1 MRTAKEVV
9 NAFRDAQAYRQ
20 NYENL
25 WDRISRKI
33 DPRQN
38 NFAESRGSNTPR
50 MPRREQIFDS
60 TATNALR
67 RYVAGMEAYLTP
79 STQYWQ
85 RVSFSDRDLV
95 KKYPW
100 LFQTMTDTMF
110 RMRNSRFTNY
120 RSANN
125 EVFHS
130 GGLFGTGCMYISE
143 VPGRGIF
150 YRHVPLRQMYGC
162 ANYLGQ
168 VDTFFRKFS
177 LNKRQAMQEFG
188 DLTPQ
193 CIKDSNDNNRLWEFL
208 HAVYPNDD
216 NKGGRYVSDRYKWAT
231 KYILLDKDIE
241 IYSGGYTSCPYMMG
255 KPNSFPDDLVYG
267 YSPAMECLAEIATLN
282 HFRRTNLRIG
292 DRMADPNILTSEE
305 GIINPDALATLGG
318 IVHGGLSED
327 GRPRVGVMQLPGN
340 VNICYEEL
348 ERSRK
353 VINDS
358 FMVTLFQVFQD
369 TPQMTATEVMAR
381 QQEKAAVLAPIAGS
395 YKTSYIDPATTREF
409 DIAMKE
415 RLFPEF
421 PEEIVSALQAGEQFE
436 FDYEPPA
443 VKAQK
448 MEQGVGVLNTINSTL
463 PLVQLNPQLR
473 HIYDAEKIVRYVNE
487 FNCAP
492 SDTLVSPDVF
502 AQRVQAEQEQQM
514 AAQLAA
520 AAQPLAAAVKDVA
533 SAERDNAEMG
543 NA

>member
-1 MRTAKEVV
+1 MRTVKEVV
-9 NAFRDAQAYRQ
+9 AAFRDAENYRK

-25 WDRISRKI
+25 WDRIARKI
-33 DPRQN
+33 DPRYN
-38 NFAESRGSNTPR
+38 NFSQSKANLTPS

-85 RVSFSDRDLV
+85 RVAFSDRDLV
-95 KKYPW
+95 KKYPE
-100 LFQTMTDTMF
+100 LFQAMTDVMF

-130 GGLFGTGCMYISE
+130 GGLFGTGAIYVSE
-143 VPGRGIF
+143 VPGKGIF
-150 YRHVPLRQMYGC
+150 YRHIPLKQMYG
-162 ANYLGQ
+162 ASNYLGQ

-193 CIKDSNDNNRLWEFL
+193 CIKDSNDQSRLWEFL
-208 HAVYPNDD
+208 HAVYPNED
-216 NKGGRYVSDRYKWAT
+216 NKGGRYVADRFKWAT
-231 KYILLDKDIE
+231 KYILLDKNIE
-241 IYSGGYTSCPYMMG
+241 IYSGGYTSCPYAMG

-318 IVHGGLSED
+318 IVHGGLSDD
-327 GRPRVGVMQLPGN
+327 GRPRVSVMQLPGN
-340 VNICYEEL
+340 INICYDEL

-395 YKTSYIDPATTREF
+395 YKTSYIDPMTSREF

-415 RLFPEF
+415 RLFPDL
-421 PEEIVSALQAGEQFE
+421 PEEVQMALDAGEKFE

-473 HIYDAEKIVRYVNE
+473 HIYDSEKIVRYVNE

-492 SDTLVSPDVF
+492 SDTLVSPERF
-502 AQRVQAEQEQQM
+502 AELVQQEQEQQA
-514 AAQLAA
+514 AAQMMA
-520 AAQPLAAAVKDVA
+520 AAQPMAAAAKDIA
-533 SAERDNAEMG
+533 SANKDMAEVG
-543 NA
+543 Q